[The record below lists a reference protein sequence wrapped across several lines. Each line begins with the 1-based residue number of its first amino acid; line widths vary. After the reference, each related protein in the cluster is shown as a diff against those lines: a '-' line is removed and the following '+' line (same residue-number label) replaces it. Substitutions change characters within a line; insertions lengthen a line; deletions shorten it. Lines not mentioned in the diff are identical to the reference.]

1 LTTAKQGKADLLEIP
16 LKRAERSD
24 FKVPRGCEKI
34 LQKSLVPQKIIAVAH
49 PFICDRCVE
58 FAISALS
65 GGIGFLHLGVGCI
78 PVCAFSFSWMF
89 FL

>member
-1 LTTAKQGKADLLEIP
+1 
-16 LKRAERSD
+16 LKYRL
-24 FKVPRGCEKI
+24 KGLKGVI
-34 LQKSLVPQKIIAVAH
+34 LRHPEDVKKFLKKSLVPQKIIAVAH

-65 GGIGFLHLGVGCI
+65 GGIGFLHPGVGCI